1 MDSIGGRY
9 EVTTASSSYLI
20 DLDRQV
26 IRRLPRTGSPEG
38 SLLRRDDE
46 LITLL
51 EVIECSV
58 GRRMILLLDLHV
70 FGVPFTARF
79 ATQVLS
85 IDPVASPGV
94 EAAQ

>member
-46 LITLL
+46 LVTLL
-51 EVIECSV
+51 QIVECSI
-58 GRRMILLLDLHV
+58 GRRMILLIDLHV
-70 FGVPFTARF
+70 AGVPFTTRVS
-79 ATQVLS
+79 TEV
-85 IDPVASPGV
+85 VAIEVVSSPGL
-94 EAAQ
+94 EAGR